1 MGAGASL
8 DSLDYTPLNTILQL
22 NHRVLKGGVVWKNYQ
37 GWLERN
43 YSRNYFL
50 LKMIMY
56 CANKE
61 FILQAMDKL
70 YIQYS
75 GAPQPD
81 MGSIFQIKNPWN
93 ILIIE
98 TIMWFIKMIK
108 VIKMNCFYSPRTL
121 EEQLKCIC
129 SCLQTEPRENWFHMY
144 AENSQLSVPYYL
156 VLLRRW
162 HLFIL
167 SRNCSWLYLWTKL
180 FRFFLNFITQS
191 NL

>member
-1 MGAGASL
+1 MGAGASW
-8 DSLDYTPLNTILQL
+8 DYSHPFEYDTAAEPSCVE
-22 NHRVLKGGVVWKNYQ
+22 RGGWYEKNYQ

-81 MGSIFQIKNPWN
+81 DPSFK
-93 ILIIE
+93 
-98 TIMWFIKMIK
+98 
-108 VIKMNCFYSPRTL
+108 
-121 EEQLKCIC
+121 
-129 SCLQTEPRENWFHMY
+129 
-144 AENSQLSVPYYL
+144 
-156 VLLRRW
+156 
-162 HLFIL
+162 
-167 SRNCSWLYLWTKL
+167 
-180 FRFFLNFITQS
+180 
-191 NL
+191 

>member
-22 NHRVLKGGVVWKNYQ
+22 NHRVVWKNYQ

-93 ILIIE
+93 ILIIGNSHVIYQNDQSYQNE
-98 TIMWFIKMIK
+98 LLLFSSDTRGTINM
-108 VIKMNCFYSPRTL
+108 
-121 EEQLKCIC
+121 
-129 SCLQTEPRENWFHMY
+129 
-144 AENSQLSVPYYL
+144 
-156 VLLRRW
+156 
-162 HLFIL
+162 HLFL
-167 SRNCSWLYLWTKL
+167 FTNRAQRELVSYVRREFATFCALLPCAAQALTFVYSFQKL
-180 FRFFLNFITQS
+180 Q
-191 NL
+191 